1 MPLAD
6 LQKEITATFPNAEV
20 TRIFFMKQNIRLEE
34 EYGFIPENTHFAEGG
49 CSDEINEYEYL
60 MMEQYWG
67 ERFKFGGLA
76 GYCHAGKTGLEA
88 VSNHV
93 PEIAGKKNLLF
104 LTGAHIGFQDG
115 IWGKLKRQG
124 QPKATSA
131 CGSLASV
138 LQTDF
143 EQILNSQINL
153 LDQQQQMVERIMIP
167 YIKECLDNG
176 ETPDLLDATRHM
188 MNRIDTDLLTMITDL
203 ITRFDGQV
211 AMVTGITINTALGN
225 FFSPSTVKVL
235 QR

>member
-6 LQKEITATFPNAEV
+6 LKKKILEVFPNAEIAR
-20 TRIFFMKQNIRLEE
+20 TFLMKQNIRLEE

-88 VSNHV
+88 VSHHV

-115 IWGKLKRQG
+115 QWGKLTRQG
-124 QPKATSA
+124 QPEATSS
-131 CGSLASV
+131 CGSLATV
-138 LQTDF
+138 LQADF
-143 EQILNSQINL
+143 EKVLTSQNNP

-167 YIKECLDNG
+167 YIQKCLDEG
-176 ETPDLLDATRHM
+176 EIPNLLDATKHM
-188 MNRIDTDLLTMITDL
+188 MQRIDADLLTMITDL

-211 AMVTGITINTALGN
+211 AMITGITINTDLGN
-225 FFSPSTVKVL
+225 FFSPSTVKIL
-235 QR
+235 LR